1 MQFTRRQVC
10 ASLGAMFVLPSCNA
24 GTAPPS
30 PAITLDPATSAFL
43 DAVRTGNAARVKAML
58 DDSPALANSLD
69 DQGCSALTLAF
80 LHGHEPVAD
89 LLIANATDLD
99 AFDAVLA
106 QDWPRFEQLA
116 KRSPED
122 MLRAYPFGGT
132 PLHAGA
138 IMGSIS
144 FWRMRGAGC
153 LPDARPDGGNGFT
166 AARTAMDSPHAHWA
180 RISLADLCS
189 NGADVNAKQ
198 KHGSTVLHGAIAHRD
213 EALLRLAIRKGANPD
228 AKDDN
233 GRTPAQLAAHTG
245 WQQGTNLLA
254 GHANW
259 PRDNRGSR
267 FLLDA
272 NQQPIVRP
280 DLSDVPQELQGQVT
294 GASHTNLKKVR
305 QLVATDARLVFS
317 ISTDAELAIEA
328 SAHLGNQDLMKFHLD
343 HGAPLSLPTA
353 VSMNNHEAIRFWLER
368 DPTLLHERG
377 AHDFPL
383 MFYVVFGGGSIATA
397 ELLKSSGADLDQ
409 DSVGTTALHWCV
421 ARNNTKLAR
430 WLIENGANLEPA
442 GYRSNRAGETPLQA
456 AIAHQDN
463 KMVAL
468 LKDAG
473 ARK

>member
-1 MQFTRRQVC
+1 MT
-10 ASLGAMFVLPSCNA
+10 
-24 GTAPPS
+24 TAERP
-30 PAITLDPATSAFL
+30 
-43 DAVRTGNAARVKAML
+43 R
-58 DDSPALANSLD
+58 NS
-69 DQGCSALTLAF
+69 
-80 LHGHEPVAD
+80 
-89 LLIANATDLD
+89 
-99 AFDAVLA
+99 
-106 QDWPRFEQLA
+106 R
-116 KRSPED
+116 
-122 MLRAYPFGGT
+122 
-132 PLHAGA
+132 
-138 IMGSIS
+138 
-144 FWRMRGAGC
+144 
-153 LPDARPDGGNGFT
+153 
-166 AARTAMDSPHAHWA
+166 
-180 RISLADLCS
+180 
-189 NGADVNAKQ
+189 
-198 KHGSTVLHGAIAHRD
+198 
-213 EALLRLAIRKGANPD
+213 
-228 AKDDN
+228 
-233 GRTPAQLAAHTG
+233 
-245 WQQGTNLLA
+245 

-305 QLVATDARLVFS
+305 QLVATDERLVFS

-353 VSMNNHEAIRFWLER
+353 VSMNNHEAIRFWLEH

-421 ARNNTKLAR
+421 ARKNTKLAR